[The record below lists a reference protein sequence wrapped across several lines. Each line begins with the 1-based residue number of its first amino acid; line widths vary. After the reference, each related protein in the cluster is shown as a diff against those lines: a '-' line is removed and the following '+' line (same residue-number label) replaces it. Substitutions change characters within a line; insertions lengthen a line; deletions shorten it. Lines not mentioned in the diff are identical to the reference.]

1 VDFFQVTERRANGG
15 IDVSASFTIGRN
27 SDLMIRGGA
36 FYAIWDEERGRW
48 SQDEFEVQRIV
59 DKALY
64 ARADELRFRNAVI
77 NVKVLGQSA
86 TNGWKQWRAYCASM
100 SDTYTPLDNHL
111 VFADTPGRKQDHASK
126 SLPYS
131 MAPGQANAYEK
142 LMSVLYSPA
151 ERRKLE
157 WAVGSIFAGDS
168 RDIQKFIVL
177 YGEAGSGKS
186 TFLHIVEQLFD
197 GYWSVFDGRMMTGQ
211 NNAFASAMFGSNP
224 LVSISHDSDLSQI
237 VDNTLLNSI
246 VGHETVMINEK
257 YKTPYASR
265 INSFLF
271 VGTNQSVRITD
282 AKSGLIR
289 RLIDVNPTG
298 ETVPPAEYD
307 VLVHQIGFELGAIA
321 AHCLD
326 VYRRMGK
333 NYYSGYRPQ
342 DMMIRTDIFF
352 NFMRANYEMLSE
364 RDGITLKE
372 AWGLYKDYC
381 QEAGF
386 ERKMN
391 MHRFRDEMKNYFG
404 EFHELKRI
412 GENVFRSL
420 FREFKAEKLNFFL
433 NTEPDTSSIVL
444 EHTVSLLDDIFA
456 GCPAQYASEEGIP
469 GRKWSGVKTK
479 LADLDTK
486 RTHFVK
492 PPADHIVIDFDL
504 RGPTGE
510 KSLELNLA
518 AASKFPPTYAEQSQS
533 GSGIHLHYT
542 WIGDTGRLS
551 RVYDTGIEIK
561 VFTGDASLRRKLTR
575 CSNVPV
581 ATISEG
587 LPLKEQKVIDSD
599 SVKSERGLR
608 RLILRNLFKEIHPGT
623 KPSIDFIH
631 KILEDAHESGMVYDV
646 TDMRPRILAFANNST
661 NHSVYSLKKV
671 MDMKFS
677 SEEGAKIPRG
687 EPSDDR
693 LVFYDVEVF
702 PNLCVVCWKY
712 RGSPNVVRMI
722 NPGPA
727 EIEKLITLLLI
738 GFNNRRF
745 DNHILYAIIMG
756 YSNEELFKLSQ
767 KIIKGEKNAYFGDAY
782 NLSYTDIWDFSSVK
796 QSLKR
801 FQIELGLIHKELGL
815 PWDEPVDESLWE
827 TVVDYCANDVITEE
841 QVFESRQQD
850 FVARQILAKLSGLTV
865 NDTTQRHTA
874 KIIFGDDRHPQD
886 KFVYTDLSV
895 QFPGYSYEAGKSTYK
910 GEEPGEGGYV
920 YAEPGM
926 YSNVGVLD
934 IASMHPASIVLLDLF
949 GPYTKAFAELRDA
962 RIAIKHHDYD
972 AARRM
977 FGGALRPYLGS
988 EEDAAALAY
997 ALKIVINIVYG
1008 LTSAS
1013 FDNPFRDIRNVDNIV
1028 AKRGALFMIDLK
1040 QAVQDRGYKV
1050 IHIKTDSIK
1059 IPDADPYIIE
1069 FVTKFGQDYG
1079 YEFEHEVTYEKFC
1092 LVNDAVYIAKR
1103 DTGEWTA
1110 IGAQFAHPYVFKTL
1124 FSKEELKF
1132 DDLCETKT
1140 VTAALYLDF
1149 GDGEPHFV
1157 GRAGSFCP
1165 VTSGSG
1171 GGTLL
1176 RGKDG
1181 TFHAVTGTKGYFWKE
1196 SAVVKALGLEDEID
1210 QDYFRKLADA
1220 AVDAISKFGDYEWFV
1235 S

>member
-15 IDVSASFTIGRN
+15 IEVLASFTIGRV

-36 FYAIWDEERGRW
+36 FYAVWDEERERW
-48 SQDEFEVQRIV
+48 STDELDVQRIV
-59 DKALY
+59 DRALY
-64 ARADELRFRNAVI
+64 ERADELKTRGASVTVRALGRSVTNA
-77 NVKVLGQSA
+77 
-86 TNGWKQWRAYCASM
+86 WKQWRAYCTSM
-100 SDTYTPLDNHL
+100 FDTFIPLDSNL
-111 VFADTPGRKQDHASK
+111 TFANTKVRKEDHASK
-126 SLPYS
+126 TLPYS
-131 MAPGQANAYEK
+131 LAPGPANAYDR
-142 LMSVLYSPA
+142 LMSVLYRPA

-157 WAVGSIFAGDS
+157 WALGSIFAGDS
-168 RDIQKFIVL
+168 KDIQKFIVL
-177 YGEAGSGKS
+177 YGEGGTGKS
-186 TFLHIVEQLFD
+186 TFLHIAEQLFE
-197 GYWSVFDGRMMTGQ
+197 GYWVVFDGKLLVGNQ
-211 NNAFASAMFGSNP
+211 NSFASAMFRGNP
-224 LVSISHDSDLSQI
+224 LVAISHDSDLSQI
-237 VDNTLLNSI
+237 VDNTLLNSVVAHEAII
-246 VGHETVMINEK
+246 VNEK
-257 YKTPYASR
+257 YRTPYSAR

-271 VGTNQSVRITD
+271 IGTNQSVRITD

-298 ETVPPAEYD
+298 DTVPSSEYD
-307 VLVHQIGFELGAIA
+307 VLVHQISFELGAIA
-321 AHCLD
+321 AHCLE

-352 NFMRANYEMLSE
+352 NFMRANYDMLSE

-372 AWGLYKDYC
+372 AWNLYKDYC

-404 EFHELKRI
+404 EFHEMKRI
-412 GENVFRSL
+412 GDTVFRSL
-420 FREFKAEKLNFFL
+420 FREFRIEKLNFFL
-433 NTEPDTSSIVL
+433 NPEPEISSVVM
-444 EHTVSLLDDIFA
+444 EHTVSLIDDLLA

-479 LADLDTK
+479 LRDLETS

-492 PPADHIVIDFDL
+492 PPPNHIVIDFDL
-504 RGPTGE
+504 KGPTGE

-533 GSGIHLHYT
+533 GSGIHLHYM
-542 WIGDTGRLS
+542 WNGDTARLS
-551 RVYDTGIEIK
+551 RVYDNGIEIK
-561 VFTGDASLRRKLTR
+561 VFTGDASLRRRLTR

-599 SVKSERGLR
+599 SIKSERGLR

-623 KPSIDFIH
+623 KPSIDFIY
-631 KILEDAHESGMVYDV
+631 KILEDAHASGMAYDV

-661 NHSVYSLKKV
+661 NNPVYCIKKV
-671 MDMKFS
+671 MEMKFA
-677 SEEGAKIPRG
+677 SEEGPKIPR
-687 EPSDDR
+687 EESPDER
-693 LVFYDVEVF
+693 LVIFDVEVF
-702 PNLCVVCWKY
+702 PNLCVVGWKY
-712 RGSPNVVRMI
+712 RGSPNTVRMI
-722 NPGPA
+722 NPKPG
-727 EIEKLITLLLI
+727 EIEKLSSMKLV

-745 DNHILYAIIMG
+745 DNHILYAIMMG
-756 YSNEELFKLSQ
+756 YSNLDLFKLSQ
-767 KIIKGEKNAYFGDAY
+767 RIIKGEKTSFFGDAY
-782 NLSYTDIWDFSSVK
+782 NLSYADIWDFSSVK
-796 QSLKR
+796 QGLKR
-801 FQIELGLIHKELGL
+801 WQIELGLIHKELGL
-815 PWDEPVDESLWE
+815 PWDQPVDESQWE
-827 TVVDYCANDVITEE
+827 MVADYCVNDVVTTE

-874 KIIFGDDRHPQD
+874 RIIFGDDRHPQE

-895 QFPGYSYEAGKSTYK
+895 QFPGYSYDSGVSTYK
-910 GEEPGEGGYV
+910 GETTGEGGYV

-934 IASMHPASIVLLDLF
+934 ITSMHPASIVLLDLF
-949 GPYTKAFAELRDA
+949 GPYTKNFAALRDA

-972 AARRM
+972 SAKRM
-977 FGGALRPYLGS
+977 FGGSLAQFLGS
-988 EEDAAALAY
+988 DDDAAALAY
-997 ALKIVINIVYG
+997 ALKIIINIVYG

-1092 LVNDAVYIAKR
+1092 LVNEAVYIAKR
-1103 DTGEWTA
+1103 ATGEWTA
-1110 IGAQFAHPYVFKTL
+1110 IGAQFSHPYVFKTL
-1124 FSKEELKF
+1124 FSREEIKF

-1181 TFHAVTGTKGYFWKE
+1181 VFHAVTGTKGYFWKE
-1196 SAVVKALGLEDEID
+1196 AAVVKALGLENEID
-1210 QDYFRKLADA
+1210 YGYFRKLADA
-1220 AVDAISKFGDYEWFV
+1220 AVDTISKFGDYEWLV
-1235 S
+1235 T